1 MPDFRLADDSGPAI
15 AFAGHQLA
23 RVTTWRMGKRR
34 WSEFYVYR
42 TCAGRVVLHKI
53 VISTIPGEET
63 RYKVW
68 VFYTMDGLVD
78 HLGLTR
84 LSHKLYR
91 MLGLAEVR
99 IP

>member
-1 MPDFRLADDSGPAI
+1 M
-15 AFAGHQLA
+15 
-23 RVTTWRMGKRR
+23 
-34 WSEFYVYR
+34 
-42 TCAGRVVLHKI
+42 LHKI
-53 VISTIPGEET
+53 GISTIPGEKT